1 MRTTRSTCS
10 CLAARTEVTTPAL
23 RKVVV
28 TDANV
33 LINFLNVG
41 RLDLLT
47 ELPGFA
53 FVVPD
58 HVDVEILR
66 EDQRGVPNRAYD
78 EGKLQRQALTDLEA
92 IEIFADLRLVMG
104 QGEAACIALAR
115 NMGWIVA
122 SDERGVV
129 RRKAEDLL
137 GAGRLATTPGLMVL
151 AIKAGILDVDEADR
165 LKAALARRRF
175 SMRFESFREVLGREG
190 R

>member
-1 MRTTRSTCS
+1 MTK
-10 CLAARTEVTTPAL
+10 PAP

-47 ELPGFA
+47 NLPGFA

-58 HVDVEILR
+58 HVDAEILR
-66 EDQRGVPNRAYD
+66 EDQRSVLDRSYD
-78 EGKLQRQALTDLEA
+78 EGKLQRQALTDLEG
-92 IEIFADLRLVMG
+92 IEIFADLRFVMG

-115 NMGWIVA
+115 KTRWIVA
-122 SDERGVV
+122 SDEKGVV

-137 GAGRLATTPGLMVL
+137 GRGRLVTTPGLMLL
-151 AIKAGILDVDEADR
+151 AIKAGILDIDEADR
-165 LKAALARRRF
+165 LKVVLAKHRF
-175 SMRFESFREVLGREG
+175 KMTFDSFRDVLGREVP
-190 R
+190 